1 MHDTLG
7 PTATNGVTKTAHKR
21 SVIEPLND
29 DATVKIFAAG
39 DFLPVADFPKESQFK
54 LSVVGNSIDKIAQD
68 GDTLLCVR
76 STVAGAEPQDGD
88 LAVIELR
95 DMVENCDGEG
105 SRLAI
110 RRLRRIGGLCEF
122 RHVSN
127 DPAFQEAP
135 LFLDMRQDDGKIR
148 IVGKV
153 LFACR
158 RLGA

>member
-1 MHDTLG
+1 MHDIMG
-7 PTATNGVTKTAHKR
+7 PSANGVKKTAHR
-21 SVIEPLND
+21 LSVIEPLTD
-29 DATVKIFAAG
+29 DSTVRMFAAL
-39 DFLPVADFPKESQFK
+39 DFPPVADFPKDAQFK
-54 LSVVGNSIDKIAQD
+54 LSVIGNSVDKIAQD

-76 STVAGAEPQDGD
+76 STVAGGEPQDGD

-95 DMVENCDGEG
+95 GSGESPDGEV

-135 LFLDMRQDDGKIR
+135 LILDMRLDDGTIR

-153 LFACR
+153 LFTCR